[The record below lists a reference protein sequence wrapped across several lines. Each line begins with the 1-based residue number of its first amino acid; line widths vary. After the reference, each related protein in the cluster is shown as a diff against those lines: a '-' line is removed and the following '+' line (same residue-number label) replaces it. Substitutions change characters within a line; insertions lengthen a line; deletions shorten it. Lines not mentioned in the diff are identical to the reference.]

1 MENKEK
7 SNSFAEAKKL
17 LIAMFIG
24 VIGTVLIEE
33 YRLMRSE
40 KEVQEV
46 TEAKMDAIKFA
57 NRLDSLLTET
67 HKSNLAMFEK
77 YAKLETELSTVSGSN
92 SDLTVEALEVVK
104 IDSINI
110 LSETEF
116 DSIRSTLREEYH
128 VIQD

>member
-24 VIGTVLIEE
+24 VMGTVLVEE

-40 KEVQEV
+40 KEVEEV
-46 TEAKMDAIKFA
+46 TEAKMDAIRFA

-77 YAKLETELSTVSGSN
+77 YAKLETELHTVSTNN
-92 SDLTVEALEVVK
+92 SELTAEALEVVK
-104 IDSINI
+104 IDSLNI
-110 LSETEF
+110 LTDVEF
-116 DSIRSTLREEYH
+116 DSIRLSLRDRYN